1 MKRSKFIN
9 LAAMRKLPAA
19 KPSFLVKPLV
29 VAVSA
34 AMLSACSEPQDD
46 AIVIESVDDCVTKT
60 TLNQQQCVAVYQNAE
75 AEAAR
80 TAPKYN
86 NRQDCEETFG
96 YEGCRASSNG
106 IFTPIMYGYLFGRMM
121 DTSRPSSVYKYN
133 QRGSSYRD
141 SIITADG
148 SVIGKAGQRGYKVN
162 RSAYDSKPTVTRTVS
177 RGGFGAKASAKSS
190 WGGSKSSW
198 GG

>member
-9 LAAMRKLPAA
+9 LSAMRKLPVSA
-19 KPSFLVKPLV
+19 PSFIVKPLV

-34 AMLSACSEPQDD
+34 AMLSACSEPQED
-46 AIVIESVDDCVTKT
+46 AIVIESIDDCVTKT
-60 TLNQQQCVAVYQNAE
+60 TFNEQQCAAVYRNAE
-75 AEAAR
+75 LEAER
-80 TAPKYN
+80 TAPKYSS
-86 NRQDCEETFG
+86 RQDCEESFG
-96 YEGCRASSNG
+96 YDGCRASSSG
-106 IFTPIMYGYLFGRMM
+106 FFMPLMYGYLFGRMM
-121 DTSRPSSVYKYN
+121 DPSRPSSVYKYN
-133 QRGSSYRD
+133 QPGSSYRD

-148 SVIGKAGQRGYKVN
+148 SVIGKAGQRNYKVGQ
-162 RSAYDSKPTVTRTVS
+162 SAYKSKPTVTKTVS